1 MIRLLV
7 AVASYGILAACSPTA
22 RIASTAND
30 IRAEAGLLVEHGTA
44 AGDKVTVS
52 HARKIDELAAT
63 IHEDLPGTADR
74 TPAWVSMLIWVA
86 GAVCAVC
93 LVVVLWQTGLGSGI
107 RAALGWIPRKTQS
120 RADLAVSMLDPS
132 RPEGDREFIAALRQ
146 DPEFDAAFRRAKER
160 RKDKEST

>member
-7 AVASYGILAACSPTA
+7 AVASCGILAACSPTA

-30 IRAEAGLLVEHGTA
+30 IRAEATLLVEHGTD

-52 HARKIDELAAT
+52 HARKIDELAAH